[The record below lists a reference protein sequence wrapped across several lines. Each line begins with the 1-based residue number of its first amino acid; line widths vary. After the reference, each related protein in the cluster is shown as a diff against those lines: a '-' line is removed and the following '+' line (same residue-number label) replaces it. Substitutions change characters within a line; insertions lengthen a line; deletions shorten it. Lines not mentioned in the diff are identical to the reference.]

1 MLALNLKPQY
11 HRVAHPKRAVEQYSF
26 PMNQILVSG
35 ESHIARAILLKKSDF
50 IGVSLLCSFAQAFV
64 TQLLRSFLAADRDYI
79 YLCSRR

>member
-35 ESHIARAILLKKSDF
+35 ESHIARAF
-50 IGVSLLCSFAQAFV
+50 
-64 TQLLRSFLAADRDYI
+64 
-79 YLCSRR
+79 